1 MLGNVLAFGGREIYL
16 LLNVLMKT
24 SGRPEKHF
32 LGMAALVLF
41 REVLVL
47 SPQYRLLRPAIL
59 PALLYGAENWILTP
73 VLVDRLESFQGE
85 LAKRILCW
93 PKHHSNTAATL
104 AVGLHSVKSKVLEA
118 KLSFCRKS

>member
-1 MLGNVLAFGGREIYL
+1 
-16 LLNVLMKT
+16 MKT

-47 SPQYRLLRPAIL
+47 PSVSVIETCVL

-93 PKHHSNTAATL
+93 PKHHSNTADTL
-104 AVGLHSVKSKVLEA
+104 AVNWSTLCEE
-118 KLSFCRKS
+118 